1 MRITRKAVDA
11 MAGHVSVLLPKGT
24 FVMPVEEGGRMLLEL
39 AHLKP
44 SPVLPNTSNVTT
56 SRTLRAGTKREMYE
70 YLLAMREGI
79 LLSRED
85 AA

>member
-1 MRITRKAVDA
+1 MERISIGHVNG
-11 MAGHVSVLLPKGT
+11 MAGHVSALLPKGT
-24 FVMPVEEGGRMLLEL
+24 FVLPVESSGQVHLDLCHLE
-39 AHLKP
+39 ATEDPTHH
-44 SPVLPNTSNVTT
+44 VVTT

-70 YLLAMREGI
+70 YCLAMREGI